1 VGEQVNKSKRYEKQL
16 PGWWVFTKGTWFI
29 FFLRE
34 ITCIFV
40 ALFALFYLNFA
51 RAIYAGPEAYTEFVD
66 RLRAPGMI
74 AIHCLSFVAVVWHTI
89 TWFVAA
95 PKAMR
100 PRIGN
105 KLVPGNAI
113 IAGHYAGWFVVSAIL
128 FWVLT

>member
-1 VGEQVNKSKRYEKQL
+1 VTKRYERQI
-16 PGWWVFTKGTWFI
+16 PGWWVFTKKTWFV

-40 ALFALFYLNFA
+40 ALFAIFYLRFA
-51 RAIYAGPEAYTEFVD
+51 RAIYAGPEAYADYVEKM
-66 RLRAPGMI
+66 REPWAI
-74 AIHCLSFVAVVWHTI
+74 ALHCLFFVAVLWHTI

-105 KLVPGNAI
+105 KLVPPRAV
-113 IAGHYAGWFVVSAIL
+113 IAGHYAGWLVVSAGLMWIL
-128 FWVLT
+128 L

>member
-1 VGEQVNKSKRYEKQL
+1 MSKRYERQL
-16 PGWWVFTKGTWFI
+16 PGWWVFKKKTWFV

-40 ALFALFYLNFA
+40 ALFALFYLQFA
-51 RAIYAGPEAYTEFVD
+51 RAIYAGPDAYAELVQG
-66 RLRAPGMI
+66 LRVPWVI

-105 KLVPGNAI
+105 RLVPPNAI
-113 IAGHYAGWFVVSAIL
+113 IAGHYAGWFMVSAIL
-128 FWVLT
+128 FWVLL